1 MDEYSERRTAAD
13 DPRKVRAALRRYQ
26 VTAWIVGVFLI
37 ALFFVAM
44 PVRYIG
50 GEPALSSIISP
61 IHGFGY
67 MVYLALAFDLARR
80 LGWSLWPRTV
90 LLLLAGTV
98 PVMSFVAERWTN
110 RRVLATLGSRE
121 SDESSPQVSETRA

>member
-1 MDEYSERRTAAD
+1 MDET
-13 DPRKVRAALRRYQ
+13 RKVRAALRRYQ
-26 VTAWIVGVFLI
+26 VIAWVVSVFLI

-50 GEPALSSIISP
+50 GDPTLSAIISP

-67 MVYLALAFDLARR
+67 MVYLALAFDLSRR
-80 LGWSLWPRTV
+80 VGWSLWPRTV

-98 PVMSFVAERWTN
+98 PVVSLLAERYYSKRVAEL
-110 RRVLATLGSRE
+110 LAEAEATE
-121 SDESSPQVSETRA
+121 AAAAQA

>member
-1 MDEYSERRTAAD
+1 MDAKPEIG
-13 DPRKVRAALRRYQ
+13 AALRRYQ
-26 VTAWIVGVFLI
+26 VTAWIVSVFLV

-50 GEPALSSIISP
+50 GEPVLSAIISP

-67 MVYLALAFDLARR
+67 MVYLAFAFDLARR
-80 LGWSLWPRTV
+80 MGWSLWPRTV

-98 PVMSFVAERWTN
+98 PVVSFVTERWTT
-110 RRVLATLGSRE
+110 RQVLAE
-121 SDESSPQVSETRA
+121 QEEPQVSETSA

>member
-1 MDEYSERRTAAD
+1 MDSS
-13 DPRKVRAALRRYQ
+13 PKLRAALRRYQ

-50 GEPALSSIISP
+50 GDPTLSAIISP

-67 MVYLALAFDLARR
+67 MVYLAVAFDLARR
-80 LGWSLWPRTV
+80 MGWSLWPRTV

-98 PVMSFVAERWTN
+98 PVMSFVAERWTS
-110 RRVLATLGSRE
+110 RRVRRHIDADAE
-121 SDESSPQVSETRA
+121 AQVSETRA

>member
-1 MDEYSERRTAAD
+1 MELKPEIRS
-13 DPRKVRAALRRYQ
+13 ALRRYQ
-26 VTAWIVGVFLI
+26 VAAWIVGVFLI
-37 ALFFVAM
+37 VLFFVAM

-50 GEPALSSIISP
+50 GDPTLSSIVSP

-67 MVYLALAFDLARR
+67 MVYLALAFDLSRR

-98 PVMSFVAERWTN
+98 PVMSFVAERWTVRQVTAN
-110 RRVLATLGSRE
+110 SQA
-121 SDESSPQVSETRA
+121 QVSET